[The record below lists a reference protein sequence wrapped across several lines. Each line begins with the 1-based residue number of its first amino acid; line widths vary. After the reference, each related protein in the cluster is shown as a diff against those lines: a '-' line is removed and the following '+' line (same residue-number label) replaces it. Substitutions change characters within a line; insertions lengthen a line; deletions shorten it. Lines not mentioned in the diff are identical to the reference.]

1 MSFECPI
8 CMDPINGEKNKVT
21 TECGHC
27 FHTNCL
33 MTSIAHNGFGCPYCR
48 TAMAEEPEEE
58 ESVYSD
64 DDDDDFVEPY
74 DDYALRGFRFLM
86 CEERDEEDDIQEQYE
101 QQLEEAAD
109 EHANDH
115 ELNMEPMP
123 SAAYV
128 AEKLTE
134 RGVTMED
141 LVKVALWQHD
151 GYNMPESNN
160 DAIERLDGEI
170 YGKLRIIIGGFNPA
184 L

>member
-1 MSFECPI
+1 
-8 CMDPINGEKNKVT
+8 
-21 TECGHC
+21 
-27 FHTNCL
+27 
-33 MTSIAHNGFGCPYCR
+33 
-48 TAMAEEPEEE
+48 MAEEPEEE

-101 QQLEEAAD
+101 QQLEEAAE
-109 EHANDH
+109 EHVNDH
-115 ELNMEPMP
+115 ELAMEPMP

-151 GYNMPESNN
+151 GYNMPERDN
-160 DAIERLDGEI
+160 DAIDRLDGEI